1 MDCNCGIGY
10 IRIDGE
16 VRINL
21 VSRSDHFSS
30 RQWSHTTATIF
41 ATSLNSR
48 HHPFNGRRSSNR
60 GGASDC
66 APFIR

>member
-1 MDCNCGIGY
+1 MQVHRNTEKMDCNCGIGY
-10 IRIDGE
+10 TRID
-16 VRINL
+16 
-21 VSRSDHFSS
+21 DHFSS

>member
-1 MDCNCGIGY
+1 MPLPLLLSSSPSSSLSILNY
-10 IRIDGE
+10 
-16 VRINL
+16 
-21 VSRSDHFSS
+21 SYHFSS

-66 APFIR
+66 APYIR

>member
-1 MDCNCGIGY
+1 MAPYAGTK
-10 IRIDGE
+10 RLT

-66 APFIR
+66 APYIR